1 MGHGIYIH
9 LFVCWSHFALP
20 QPVFTDAHLY
30 DEQSLEEIERF
41 REEIFVIAETKPL
54 PPKWELVLDV
64 GECQD
69 ANEHVCYYYFVNP
82 ANRSLFWLEDF
93 NVRPLLRGLCHGKS
107 MSRIREP
114 ASSLPSNHYR

>member
-20 QPVFTDAHLY
+20 QPVFTDTYLY
-30 DEQSLEEIERF
+30 DEQSLEEIF
-41 REEIFVIAETKPL
+41 AIAETKPL
-54 PPKWELVLDV
+54 PPKWELVLDL
-64 GECQD
+64 GEYQD

-93 NVRPLLRGLCHGKS
+93 NVSPLLWGLCHGKS
-107 MSRIREP
+107 MSRIHEP
-114 ASSLPSNHYR
+114 ESSLPYHNYPVTH